1 MRSKKIN
8 SQLCNWNT
16 YKMYIRKMLNLAES
30 VFIYDNLPVNI
41 DIAYFNSVLVKN
53 GSIAVFKDDILGVIA
68 LPYEPLGSLDIY
80 GNPINIMARAFNGQ
94 YFRKLTKDDFVIIYD
109 NMLKTSIYLD
119 ILQIAERIAMKKRV
133 TDINVGQQKTPRFW
147 ITSEDKK
154 KTVESMVN
162 DVDGNMDSVVAYD
175 SIDIDELN
183 YVLAPAPYVTDK
195 IEDSLDHDWA
205 EFFELVGIANL
216 QVKKAERLITNEIQ
230 VSMGGTIASRYS
242 RFESRRRAID
252 KINKK
257 FGTDIKC
264 SFYDGLPSNLVE
276 KEVKK
281 EGDENVGNVSNV
293 SDVS

>member
-1 MRSKKIN
+1 MRVKKIN

-16 YKMYIRKMLNLAES
+16 YQMYIRKMLNLAES
-30 VFIYDNLPVNI
+30 VFIYDDLPVNI
-41 DIAYFNSVLVKN
+41 DIAYFNSILVKN

-80 GNPINIMARAFNGQ
+80 GNPLNIMARAFNGR
-94 YFRKLTKDDFVIIYD
+94 YFRKLEKGDFVIIYD

-133 TDINVGQQKTPRFW
+133 TDINVAQQKTARIW
-147 ITSEDKK
+147 TTSEEKK
-154 KTVESMVN
+154 KTLESMIN
-162 DVDGNMDSVVAYD
+162 DIDANIDSVLAYD

-183 YVLAPAPYVTDK
+183 SVLAPAPYVTDK

-252 KINKK
+252 EINKK
-257 FGTDIKC
+257 FGIDIKC

-276 KEVKK
+276 KEG
-281 EGDENVGNVSNV
+281 EANVGNVSNV
-293 SDVS
+293 SDNVTS

>member
-1 MRSKKIN
+1 MKVKKIN

-16 YKMYIRKMLNLAES
+16 YQMYIRKMLNLAES

-53 GSIAVFKDDILGVIA
+53 GSIAVFEDDVLGVIA

-80 GNPINIMARAFNGQ
+80 GNPVNIMARAFNGR
-94 YFRKLTKDDFVIIYD
+94 YFRKLSKGEFVIIYD

-133 TDINVGQQKTPRFW
+133 TDINVGQQKTARIW
-147 ITSEDKK
+147 TTSEDKK

-162 DVDGNMDSVVAYD
+162 DIDANMDSVVAYD
-175 SIDIDELN
+175 SIDIDDLN
-183 YVLAPAPYVTDK
+183 YVLAPAPFVTDK

-216 QVKKAERLITNEIQ
+216 QMKKAERLITNEIQ

-252 KINKK
+252 EINKK

-276 KEVKK
+276 KE
-281 EGDENVGNVSNV
+281 GDANVGNVSDISNV
-293 SDVS
+293 SKNTE